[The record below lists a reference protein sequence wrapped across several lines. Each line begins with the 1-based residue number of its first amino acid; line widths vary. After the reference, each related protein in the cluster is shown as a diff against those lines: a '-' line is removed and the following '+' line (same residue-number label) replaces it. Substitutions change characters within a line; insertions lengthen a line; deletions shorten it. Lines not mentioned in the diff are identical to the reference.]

1 MNNKINCLKINLF
14 KYNIIDSHL
23 MDVFLFNTAEIRTL
37 KVIPFALN
45 KIKFN
50 LTFVKRYRP

>member
-1 MNNKINCLKINLF
+1 
-14 KYNIIDSHL
+14 
-23 MDVFLFNTAEIRTL
+23 MDVFSFNTAQVRIL

-50 LTFVKRYRP
+50 LTFVKRHSP